1 MAVIL
6 SPSLLA
12 ANFSC
17 LDRQVAQVEEAGAQW
32 LHLDI
37 MDFHFVPNLT
47 FGSGVVKCL
56 RPLSRMVFDAHFM
69 VEHPETYIEPFA
81 KAGADYFT
89 FHLEAAEDPQKLIDE
104 VKKAGMK
111 CGISVKPKTDVTL
124 LEPYLSQLDL
134 VLIMSVEPGFG
145 GQSFMADMLNKADW
159 LKAQKIENGWNYLI
173 EIDGGINRE
182 TAVQAVER
190 GVEVLVAGTA
200 VFGAKDIGEE
210 VRYYTALDID
220 TKE

>member
-1 MAVIL
+1 MSVIL

-56 RPLSRMVFDAHFM
+56 RPLSRMIFDAHFM

-111 CGISVKPKTDVTL
+111 CGISVKPKTDVAL

-145 GQSFMADMLNKADW
+145 GQSFMADMLDKADW
-159 LKAQKIENGWNYLI
+159 LKARKIENGWNYLI

-182 TAVQAVER
+182 TAVQAVRR

-220 TKE
+220 TEQ

>member
-1 MAVIL
+1 M
-6 SPSLLA
+6 
-12 ANFSC
+12 
-17 LDRQVAQVEEAGAQW
+17 EEAGAQW

-145 GQSFMADMLNKADW
+145 GQSFMEDMLDKADW

-200 VFGAKDIGEE
+200 VCGAKDIEEE

-220 TKE
+220 TK

>member
-17 LDRQVAQVEEAGAQW
+17 LDRQVARVEEAGAQW

-145 GQSFMADMLNKADW
+145 GQSFMEDMLDKADW
-159 LKAQKIENGWNYLI
+159 LKVQKIENGWNYLI

-182 TAVQAVER
+182 TAVQAVRR

-200 VFGAKDIGEE
+200 VFGARDIGEE

-220 TKE
+220 TK

>member
-1 MAVIL
+1 MSVIL

-111 CGISVKPKTDVTL
+111 CGISVKPKTDVAL

-145 GQSFMADMLNKADW
+145 GQSFMADMLDKADW
-159 LKAQKIENGWNYLI
+159 LKARKIENGWNYLI

-182 TAVQAVER
+182 TAVQAVRR

-220 TKE
+220 TEQ

>member
-1 MAVIL
+1 MSVIL

-145 GQSFMADMLNKADW
+145 GQSFMTDMLDKADW
-159 LKAQKIENGWNYLI
+159 LKAQKIENGWSYLI
-173 EIDGGINRE
+173 EIDGGINRD

-200 VFGAKDIGEE
+200 VFGAKDIEEE

-220 TKE
+220 TK